1 MRKTNLFRHVTE
13 AEPLLPF
20 GKKRSSFPGSRK
32 QSEAAIID
40 RCREITDE
48 GGNIIDPGFGF
59 SKTISKN
66 YELMASLK
74 YFHIS
79 DEPVSVAVSRK
90 SMIYKLLG
98 STPKRA

>member
-48 GGNIIDPGFGF
+48 GGKIIDIGAQ
-59 SKTISKN
+59 STS
-66 YELMASLK
+66 
-74 YFHIS
+74 
-79 DEPVSVAVSRK
+79 PVSKLLTAAEEAERLMPASAKDRK
-90 SMIYKLLG
+90 SVV
-98 STPKRA
+98 